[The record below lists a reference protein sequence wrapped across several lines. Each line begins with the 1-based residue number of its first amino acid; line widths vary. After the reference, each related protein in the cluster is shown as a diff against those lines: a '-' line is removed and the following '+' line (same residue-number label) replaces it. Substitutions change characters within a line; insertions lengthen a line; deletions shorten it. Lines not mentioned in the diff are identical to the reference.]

1 MEYSLVKQSH
11 FNLQNIDPN
20 NYLLSLLDA
29 AQRAELIS
37 EGALQ
42 NVELQITEVLRDLII
57 RYSSGESSSVPVEI
71 AENLLQSI
79 LFCMDTVCAEIKTPA
94 ACLDELLRRSM
105 KDIYEEGLA
114 LVRSKVYD
122 AKKLYREVKT
132 TRVCTSLVAY
142 NTTIDETIPGF
153 FKTYD
158 TAFNAHDTTAS
169 IDYPLAGGDIDA
181 RGVLYILQYLERLK
195 MENLF
200 CKRFNE
206 KDINQLLDNYGRVY
220 RIDYPEFLINIFEVV
235 LTNSVFSVML
245 GTGAHNLAIQ
255 KGRIS
260 RLRERLAGLDTSV
273 ITVTYKSA
281 LDKVI
286 EELGIE
292 DPTMVAY
299 VRQCGNGLLPR
310 LINAVEQDSLQQLI
324 IPVVTGQPEPEIL
337 FEPGTGMD
345 NEAFRVLERDLLRC
359 AGPAEKAG
367 LILSRVRSLV
377 DFFDIFTADCLFDND
392 YPVLFASLGNM
403 ELSMLIRIV
412 FVDELRDNPDQFSLS
427 TAVSSAPGS
436 ETEWVNHL
444 IRFLPLL
451 DEERTQA
458 IEDLLK
464 TETGMDV

>member
-1 MEYSLVKQSH
+1 
-11 FNLQNIDPN
+11 
-20 NYLLSLLDA
+20 
-29 AQRAELIS
+29 
-37 EGALQ
+37 
-42 NVELQITEVLRDLII
+42 
-57 RYSSGESSSVPVEI
+57 
-71 AENLLQSI
+71 
-79 LFCMDTVCAEIKTPA
+79 
-94 ACLDELLRRSM
+94 
-105 KDIYEEGLA
+105 
-114 LVRSKVYD
+114 
-122 AKKLYREVKT
+122 
-132 TRVCTSLVAY
+132 
-142 NTTIDETIPGF
+142 
-153 FKTYD
+153 
-158 TAFNAHDTTAS
+158 
-169 IDYPLAGGDIDA
+169 
-181 RGVLYILQYLERLK
+181 
-195 MENLF
+195 
-200 CKRFNE
+200 
-206 KDINQLLDNYGRVY
+206 
-220 RIDYPEFLINIFEVV
+220 
-235 LTNSVFSVML
+235 
-245 GTGAHNLAIQ
+245 
-255 KGRIS
+255 
-260 RLRERLAGLDTSV
+260 
-273 ITVTYKSA
+273 
-281 LDKVI
+281 
-286 EELGIE
+286 
-292 DPTMVAY
+292 MVAY

-345 NEAFRVLERDLLRC
+345 NEAFRVLVRDLLRC